1 MFYRFSIRYN
11 TTVIL
16 NCQLIEQL
24 TFIFRFNTHLYS
36 SLWLKSKAEQT
47 KIIIGLS
54 STKVESSCY
63 RMVQQAGV
71 KD

>member
-1 MFYRFSIRYN
+1 MFYRFTIRYN

-16 NCQLIEQL
+16 NCQL